1 MKLHQKIRPGFIYYT
16 ETRGAVARQHFI
28 VNSEHE
34 DSIRNTFPVVKTL
47 AEVLIYSQ
55 EEKVILQ

>member
-1 MKLHQKIRPGFIYYT
+1 MKLHQKIRPIFIYYT
-16 ETRGAVARQHFI
+16 ETRGAIARQNFI
-28 VNSEHE
+28 NSEHE
-34 DSIRNTFPVVKTL
+34 DSIRNIFPVVKTL